1 MITYCL
7 LLFSLASSSCQSPTS
22 LYFIK
27 HPFSKCVPVIL
38 NLLDLGMSCVL
49 PNLDTWH
56 QQFFLVECSD
66 PTLQGLTVCS
76 PRVLIFFFFLK
87 NCFNVPSPER
97 HLLISLGNHRD
108 PFSRL
113 PLYSAKSC
121 TIAYDTASPA
131 VDSTL
136 VSLLGSKFL

>member
-56 QQFFLVECSD
+56 
-66 PTLQGLTVCS
+66 TVLS
-76 PRVLIFFFFLK
+76 GWMLRPNFTRTNSLFTQSANFFFLK
-87 NCFNVPSPER
+87 NCFNVPSLER